1 MSAGPERLSRVDH
14 DGGQLR
20 RRLLPGRA
28 DPERPDD
35 GGNVKPLPLVLPAG
49 SDRAARDRAEARP
62 QPARPRLVRE
72 GDELDRLP
80 GLLLRKAL
88 GKQLEHARRRLFDP
102 IARHHD
108 RGAYEAQ
115 RKALF
120 SFSKKPSSE
129 R

>member
-1 MSAGPERLSRVDH
+1 MSTGPERLSWIDH

-28 DPERPDD
+28 DPERADD
-35 GGNVKPLPLVLPAG
+35 GGNVEPLPLVLPAG
-49 SDRAARDRAEARP
+49 SDRAARDRAEALP
-62 QPARPRLVRE
+62 QPVGPRLVRE

-80 GLLLRKAL
+80 GGLLGKAL
-88 GKQLEHARRRLFDP
+88 REQLEHARRRLFDP

-108 RGAYEAQ
+108 RGAHEAQ